1 MNERDETNI
10 LLNSKFILEGIRQ
23 LNEAM
28 TFKEIKVYND
38 LDTSLKIEKKGPNT
52 IGQTVIVLSLE
63 DIVYSL
69 NTYLTISEP
78 NTLEYKA

>member
-23 LNEAM
+23 LNETM

-38 LDTSLKIEKKGPNT
+38 LDTSLKIEKKGPNN

-69 NTYLTISEP
+69 NNYLTISEP